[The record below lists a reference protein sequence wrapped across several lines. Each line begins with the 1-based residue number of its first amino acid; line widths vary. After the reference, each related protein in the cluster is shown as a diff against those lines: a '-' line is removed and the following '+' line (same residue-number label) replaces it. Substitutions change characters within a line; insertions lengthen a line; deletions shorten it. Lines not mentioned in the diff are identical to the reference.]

1 MSGEAEFSLSGGNE
15 EERATT
21 MAPNEKKQQEFD
33 SVVQLERNEEVAT
46 VGVLAIQVLSYLR
59 KKLLYINCA
68 LPFAKRHFQGAFAEH
83 VASLRRA
90 AAELEGEGRKKSVE
104 YEHKYL

>member
-1 MSGEAEFSLSGGNE
+1 
-15 EERATT
+15 

-59 KKLLYINCA
+59 KKYYTFTVHFHLQNGISRAPSLNT
-68 LPFAKRHFQGAFAEH
+68 LP
-83 VASLRRA
+83 L
-90 AAELEGEGRKKSVE
+90 
-104 YEHKYL
+104 